1 MISIIPLTP
10 SSLEAALTS
19 KIRSTNQHCP
29 THENSKTHLI
39 GTKFLSSAVM
49 TVLATPLLEV
59 VGSLCT
65 ALLAIGVGRLIELE
79 AILGS
84 LVINMCPKGWCGSGR
99 T

>member
-1 MISIIPLTP
+1 
-10 SSLEAALTS
+10 
-19 KIRSTNQHCP
+19 
-29 THENSKTHLI
+29 
-39 GTKFLSSAVM
+39 M

-84 LVINMCPKGWCGSGR
+84 LVINMCSKRWCGSGR

>member
-1 MISIIPLTP
+1 MISISPRTP
-10 SSLEAALTS
+10 SSRKGGLTS
-19 KIRSTNQHCP
+19 KIRSTDQHPP
-29 THENSKTHLI
+29 TQENSKTHLI

-84 LVINMCPKGWCGSGR
+84 LDINMCSKTLLR
-99 T
+99 